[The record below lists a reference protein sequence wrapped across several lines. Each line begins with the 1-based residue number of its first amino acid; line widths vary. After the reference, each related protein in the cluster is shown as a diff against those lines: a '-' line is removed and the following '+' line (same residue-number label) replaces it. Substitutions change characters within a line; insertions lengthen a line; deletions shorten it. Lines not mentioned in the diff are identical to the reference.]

1 MKKYSF
7 ILLTAVLF
15 GILMPVFEFY
25 LPQEEAHTITMSEQS
40 KKRNAEHLMELA
52 RDAFYEGNYQS
63 AENYYQEAIETE
75 PFNLE
80 ARRNLSVV
88 YNETKQLEAENDVLL
103 KTAILSGDSQDLLEL
118 ALSFYKINNSRAAL
132 FLLENKVDDEELEK
146 ENSLYRKYYY
156 AAKAALDLEEF
167 PAADKYLSRL
177 ADFEINQSQVYL
189 LQAERSRLEGD
200 YEEAY
205 GYLQKSYQE
214 NRSQTFLFK
223 EMALLLEQAGEEIE
237 AYNYWQRSLAYGLFE
252 DMAYEKINY
261 FQDKYPSLRADEDD
275 DEEPEEIDPFS
286 LSADWKNIEDLD
298 LEEEAMLLRIG
309 LQENNEHILFQYS
322 HPFSIIYQGKIIF
335 KGNGREN
342 YLIEVVS
349 DNLVISSSEREIVLG
364 SLNNEYQIYSSQPD
378 SSFYI
383 YNISYGQG
391 YFWQSRGN
399 RQYRGN
405 MIIKAEEDS
414 FTLINEVDL
423 TEYLLSVVPSE
434 IYSSWPKESLKAQ
447 TIAARSYTL
456 SNLGRH
462 SSDGYD
468 LCDSVHCAAYNG
480 VGNENP
486 RTTEAV
492 LATYREAAFYQNTVI
507 EAVFSSNSGGFTER
521 SDQIWSAD
529 LYYLRGSNQMKE
541 QSYTFPLSPLE
552 LKRWVINSPESY
564 SKDYGSSSYR
574 WQLRIPAEVIEDK
587 SGIENLKSI
596 EVVERAAGGTV
607 TSVKIIG
614 ENEEKL
620 YHGAGIRRLM
630 GGLKSSRIYFESYKD
645 ESDYIDEIYIYGAG
659 WGHNLGMDQSA
670 AAGMA
675 AAGWDYQEIIKHF
688 YPGVEIREYNKENF

>member
-1 MKKYSF
+1 MKKYSI
-7 ILLTAVLF
+7 ILLTAVLL

-25 LPQEEAHTITMSEQS
+25 LPQEKAHTITMSEES
-40 KKRNAEHLMELA
+40 RKRNAEHLMELA
-52 RDAFYEGNYQS
+52 SDAFYEGNYQS
-63 AENYYQEAIETE
+63 AENYYQEVIETA

-80 ARRNLSVV
+80 ARRNLAVV

-103 KTAILSGDSQDLLEL
+103 KTAILSGDSRDLLEL

-132 FLLENKVDDEELEK
+132 FLLENKVDAEQLTEE
-146 ENSLYRKYYY
+146 NNLYRKYYY
-156 AAKAALDLEEF
+156 AVEAALDLEEF
-167 PAADKYLSRL
+167 AVADKYLSRL
-177 ADFEINQSQVYL
+177 AEFNLNQSQTYL

-200 YEEAY
+200 YEQAFN
-205 GYLQKSYQE
+205 YLQKSYQE

-223 EMALLLEQAGEEIE
+223 EMAFLLEKSGEEIQ

-252 DMAYEKINY
+252 DTAYQKINY
-261 FQDKYPSLRADEDD
+261 FQDKYPSLRADESE
-275 DEEPEEIDPFS
+275 EEPEEIDPFR
-286 LSADWKNIEDLD
+286 LSADWKEIKDLD
-298 LEEEAMLLRIG
+298 LDGEAMLLRIG
-309 LQENNEHILFQYS
+309 LQEDNKHILFQYS

-342 YLIEVVS
+342 YLLEIES
-349 DNLVISSSEREIVLG
+349 DKLVIRSAQREIVLG
-364 SLNNEYQIYSSQPD
+364 SLNNEYQIYSSLAD

-383 YNISYGQG
+383 YNIGFGEG

-405 MIIKAEEDS
+405 MIIKAEEES

-480 VGNENP
+480 VGQESP
-486 RTTEAV
+486 STTEAV
-492 LATYREAAFYQNTVI
+492 LETYKEAAFYDNDVI

-529 LYYLRGSNQMKE
+529 LYYLRGSNQMKD
-541 QSYTFPLSPLE
+541 QSYSFPLSPLE

-574 WQLRIPAEVIEDK
+574 WQLKIPAEVIEDK
-587 SGIENLKSI
+587 SGIKNLKSI
-596 EVVERAAGGTV
+596 EIVERATGGTV
-607 TSVKIIG
+607 TSLKIIG
-614 ENEEKL
+614 EEEEKT

-630 GGLKSSRIYFESYKD
+630 GGLKSSRFYLESSTT

-688 YPGVEIREYNKENF
+688 YPGVEIRKFEKDNF